1 MKKWSVIIVLALGQ
15 FVMILDATVMNV
27 SLSTVKADLHTT
39 IATLQLAITLYTLV
53 MAALMLVGGKLGD
66 ILGRRRA
73 LVIGLLV
80 YGVGSLITSL
90 SPNIGWLL
98 VGWSVVEGLGATLV
112 IPAIAALTAA
122 NYEGK
127 ARAVAFGILGGVAGA
142 AAAAGPLIGGFMTT
156 YLSWRLVFAS
166 ETVIVIGIVAVS
178 RIIRDSERVGVRPR
192 LDVLGAIL
200 SAGGLTLVV
209 FGILQSS
216 QWGWVIPKGALT
228 IGGTQITP
236 FGLSV
241 VPFVIMAGGVLLY
254 AFALWEARQE
264 KKGGAVLLQ
273 TSLLD
278 IKRLRAGLS
287 MLSAQQL
294 VIASVFFVIPVY
306 LQTVLL
312 KNALQTGLLIMPMSV
327 GVILFAMAGP
337 RLASRFTP
345 RSVVRAG
352 LALMLAASFLLMLT
366 ISPTLRSIGFAVA
379 LALLGS
385 GIGLIVSQLGNVN
398 LSSVDESRASEV
410 GGLQGV
416 FQNLGGSLGTA
427 LIGAILL
434 MGLTSGFQERV
445 LADPAIPP
453 GVQQKLVDN
462 TKAGVQIVSAPEALK
477 YLENAGLPPAESA
490 AIAALYSEAQ
500 LRALKQALLGV
511 VVLTL
516 VSFAFTRHL
525 PHDKPV
531 ADEASSDAARAG
543 PEVDAA

>member
-15 FVMILDATVMNV
+15 FVMVLDATVMNV
-27 SLSTVKADLHTT
+27 SLSTVKEDLDTT
-39 IATLQLAITLYTLV
+39 IAMLQLAITLYTLV

-90 SPNIGWLL
+90 SPSIGWLL
-98 VGWSVVEGLGATLV
+98 VGWSVVEGLGAVLV
-112 IPAIAALTAA
+112 IPAIAALAAA

-127 ARAVAFGILGGVAGA
+127 ARAMAFGILGGVAGA

-156 YLSWRLVFAS
+156 YLSWRLVFAA

-178 RIIRDSERVGVRPR
+178 RIIRDSEREGPRPR
-192 LDVLGAIL
+192 LDALGAVL
-200 SAGGLTLVV
+200 SAAGLTLVV

-216 QWGWVIPKGALT
+216 QWGWVHPKGALT
-228 IGGTQITP
+228 IGETQITP

-241 VPFVIMAGGVLLY
+241 VPFVIMAGGALLY
-254 AFALWEARQE
+254 AFSRWEERQE
-264 KKGGAVLLQ
+264 KRGGVVLLQ
-273 TSLLD
+273 TSLLG
-278 IKRLRAGLS
+278 IKRLRAGVS

-294 VIASVFFVIPVY
+294 VIAGVFFVIPVY

-337 RLASRFTP
+337 RLAARFAP

-379 LALLGS
+379 LALLGA

-398 LSSVDESRASEV
+398 LSSVDESRTSEV

-434 MGLTSGFQERV
+434 MGLTSGLQERV
-445 LADPAIPP
+445 LADPTIPAN
-453 GVQQKLVDN
+453 VQQQLVAH
-462 TKAGVQIVSAPEALK
+462 TQAGVQIVSGPEALQ
-477 YLENAGLPPAESA
+477 YLEDAGLPAAQSK
-490 AIAALYSEAQ
+490 AIAANYSAAQ
-500 LRALKQALLGV
+500 LSALKEALLGV

-516 VSFAFTRHL
+516 VSFAFTREL

-531 ADEASSDAARAG
+531 GAGSSPDEAGAG
-543 PEVDAA
+543 PDTEAV

>member
-1 MKKWSVIIVLALGQ
+1 
-15 FVMILDATVMNV
+15 
-27 SLSTVKADLHTT
+27 
-39 IATLQLAITLYTLV
+39 
-53 MAALMLVGGKLGD
+53 
-66 ILGRRRA
+66 
-73 LVIGLLV
+73 
-80 YGVGSLITSL
+80 
-90 SPNIGWLL
+90 
-98 VGWSVVEGLGATLV
+98 
-112 IPAIAALTAA
+112 
-122 NYEGK
+122 
-127 ARAVAFGILGGVAGA
+127 
-142 AAAAGPLIGGFMTT
+142 
-156 YLSWRLVFAS
+156 
-166 ETVIVIGIVAVS
+166 
-178 RIIRDSERVGVRPR
+178 
-192 LDVLGAIL
+192 
-200 SAGGLTLVV
+200 
-209 FGILQSS
+209 
-216 QWGWVIPKGALT
+216 
-228 IGGTQITP
+228 
-236 FGLSV
+236 
-241 VPFVIMAGGVLLY
+241 
-254 AFALWEARQE
+254 
-264 KKGGAVLLQ
+264 
-273 TSLLD
+273 
-278 IKRLRAGLS
+278 

-294 VIASVFFVIPVY
+294 VIAGVFFVIPVY

-312 KNALQTGLLIMPMSV
+312 KNALQTGLLVMPMSV

-337 RLASRFTP
+337 RLASRFAP
-345 RSVVRAG
+345 RSIVRAG

-445 LADPAIPP
+445 LADPSIPP
-453 GVQQKLVDN
+453 NVQQKLVDN

-531 ADEASSDAARAG
+531 ADEASPHLHRRGTAAADRAADGAAVYSALNSVGLFSHDRVENRHSSLGGRSTLSAG
-543 PEVDAA
+543 PCLVASATDSGASNR

>member
-1 MKKWSVIIVLALGQ
+1 MKKWAVIIVLALGQ
-15 FVMILDATVMNV
+15 FVMVLDSTVMNV
-27 SLSTVKADLHTT
+27 SLSTVTADLHTT
-39 IATLQLAITLYTLV
+39 IAMLQVAITLYTLV
-53 MAALMLVGGKLGD
+53 MAALMLVGGRLGD

-80 YGVGSLITSL
+80 YGLGSLITSL

-127 ARAVAFGILGGVAGA
+127 ARAVAFGILGAVAGA

-166 ETVIVIGIVAVS
+166 ETVIVIGIVAAS
-178 RIIRDSERVGVRPR
+178 RIIRDSERVGARQR
-192 LDVLGAIL
+192 MDALGAVL
-200 SAGGLTLVV
+200 SASGLTLVV

-216 QWGWVIPKGALT
+216 KWGWVLPKGALT
-228 IGGTQITP
+228 VGGTQITP
-236 FGLSV
+236 FGLSA
-241 VPFVIMAGGVLLY
+241 VPFVIMAGGALLY

-264 KKGGAVLLQ
+264 KLGGAVLLQ
-273 TSLLD
+273 TSLLG
-278 IKRLRAGLS
+278 IKRLRAGLA

-294 VIASVFFVIPVY
+294 VIAGVFFVIPVY

-337 RLASRFTP
+337 RLAARFAP
-345 RSVVRAG
+345 RGIVRAG
-352 LALMLAASFLLMLT
+352 LGLMLAASFLLMLT

-379 LALLGS
+379 LALLGA

-398 LSSVDESRASEV
+398 LSSVDESQTSEV

-445 LADPAIPP
+445 LADPSIPP
-453 GVQQKLVDN
+453 DLQQKLVDH
-462 TKAGVQIVSAPEALK
+462 TKAGVQIVSEPEALK
-477 YLENAGLPPAESA
+477 YLEDAGLPPAESE
-490 AIAALYSEAQ
+490 AIAALYSDAQ
-500 LRALKQALLGV
+500 LKALKEALLGV

-525 PHDKPV
+525 PHDRPGES
-531 ADEASSDAARAG
+531 EASPAGARAG
-543 PEVDAA
+543 PGADAA

>member
-1 MKKWSVIIVLALGQ
+1 M
-15 FVMILDATVMNV
+15 
-27 SLSTVKADLHTT
+27 
-39 IATLQLAITLYTLV
+39 
-53 MAALMLVGGKLGD
+53 
-66 ILGRRRA
+66 
-73 LVIGLLV
+73 
-80 YGVGSLITSL
+80 
-90 SPNIGWLL
+90 
-98 VGWSVVEGLGATLV
+98 
-112 IPAIAALTAA
+112 
-122 NYEGK
+122 
-127 ARAVAFGILGGVAGA
+127 AGA
-142 AAAAGPLIGGFMTT
+142 AAAAGPLIGGFLTT
-156 YLSWRLVFAS
+156 YLSWRLVFAA
-166 ETVIVIGIVAVS
+166 ETFIVIGIVAVS

-337 RLASRFTP
+337 RLASR
-345 RSVVRAG
+345 SC
-352 LALMLAASFLLMLT
+352 
-366 ISPTLRSIGFAVA
+366 SPLRSF
-379 LALLGS
+379 
-385 GIGLIVSQLGNVN
+385 
-398 LSSVDESRASEV
+398 
-410 GGLQGV
+410 
-416 FQNLGGSLGTA
+416 
-427 LIGAILL
+427 
-434 MGLTSGFQERV
+434 
-445 LADPAIPP
+445 
-453 GVQQKLVDN
+453 
-462 TKAGVQIVSAPEALK
+462 
-477 YLENAGLPPAESA
+477 
-490 AIAALYSEAQ
+490 
-500 LRALKQALLGV
+500 
-511 VVLTL
+511 
-516 VSFAFTRHL
+516 
-525 PHDKPV
+525 
-531 ADEASSDAARAG
+531 
-543 PEVDAA
+543 